1 MDPRLFLVLPEH
13 VSNAHHTWNYALFV
27 TQMSSLNGL
36 DVNGMSGAQK
46 KKATQKSLAA
56 GSSDNAGESLHL
68 LEALMNDLYVNELKQ
83 NYAKL
88 NSEPILSILKIKK
101 RNKAS
106 MFNLILP
113 PAPAAA
119 NVQCLTGPELFAST
133 TPWLAKQDTEL
144 VESELNKQDTESSSS
159 SSSSS
164 SSVEDKTEGKDLDDA
179 ESDYYEGCKR

>member
-1 MDPRLFLVLPEH
+1 MLPEH
-13 VSNAHHTWNYALFV
+13 VSNAHHIWNYALFV

-36 DVNGMSGAQK
+36 EAGGMSGVHK
-46 KKATQKSLAA
+46 KKSGQKCLAT
-56 GSSDNAGESLHL
+56 GSSSDSTADSLHL

-88 NSEPILSILKIKK
+88 NSSEPILSILKIKK

-113 PAPAAA
+113 PAAAA
-119 NVQCLTGPELFAST
+119 NVQSLTGADSVFAST
-133 TPWLAKQDTEL
+133 TPWLAKLDSNDTA
-144 VESELNKQDTESSSS
+144 ESELGKQDTESSSS

-164 SSVEDKTEGKDLDDA
+164 VEDKAEGKDLDDA